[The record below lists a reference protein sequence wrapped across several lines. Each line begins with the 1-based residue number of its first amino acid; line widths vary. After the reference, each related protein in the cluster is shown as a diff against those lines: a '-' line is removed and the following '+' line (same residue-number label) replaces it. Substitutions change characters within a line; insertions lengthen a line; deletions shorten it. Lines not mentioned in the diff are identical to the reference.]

1 MHIYDQLK
9 LSLPSSTFGKFL
21 LKSLVGDEIMMICID
36 VMCILVILGQRKW
49 ISCAVS

>member
-21 LKSLVGDEIMMICID
+21 LKSLVGDEMMICID
-36 VMCILVILGQRKW
+36 VMCILVILGQRKL
-49 ISCAVS
+49 ISWAVS